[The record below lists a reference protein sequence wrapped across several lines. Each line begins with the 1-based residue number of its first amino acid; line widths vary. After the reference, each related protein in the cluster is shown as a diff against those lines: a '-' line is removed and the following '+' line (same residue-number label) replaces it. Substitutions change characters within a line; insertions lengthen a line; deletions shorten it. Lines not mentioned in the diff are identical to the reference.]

1 MKQKKTTDL
10 GRDSL
15 GKLLLKL
22 SIPAILAQ
30 LVNMLYNIVDR
41 IYIGHIP
48 EEGALALTGIGLCFP
63 IIMLVTAFS
72 CLIGMG
78 GAPRA
83 AIFMGKEENE
93 KAQKILGNC
102 VTVLIVTSLL
112 LTMVFLVFG
121 ERLLYLF
128 GASESTIVYA
138 LPYMKIYACGTIFVQ
153 FALGL
158 NSFITTQGFA
168 TVSMATVVIGAA
180 LNIILDPVLIYGC
193 HMGVQGAA
201 LATIMSQAVS
211 AIWVLVFL
219 CGKKT
224 KLRIQKKDL
233 PVKKEYLLPVL
244 SLGVSPFV
252 MQSTESLINIS
263 FNSSLS
269 RYGGDMA
276 VGAMTILTS
285 VMQLV
290 WMPLSGLTQGAQ
302 PIISFNFGAGNQER
316 VRKTFRMLLISAL
329 GYSFCMGGVVL
340 LFPQIFVSIFNK
352 NSKELFEITVW
363 AMRIFMAGTLVLGI
377 QSACQQTFLA
387 LGQAKISLFLACLR
401 KVILMI
407 PLIFLLPH
415 IFENKVFG
423 VFLAEP
429 VSDIIAVM
437 VTGTTFF
444 VAFPRILKKERITN
458 GKKEAGKAGN

>member
-340 LFPQIFVSIFNK
+340 LFPQMFVSIFNK

>member
-1 MKQKKTTDL
+1 MKEKTTTDL
-10 GRDSL
+10 GKDPL

-22 SIPAILAQ
+22 AIPAILAQ

-48 EEGALALTGIGLCFP
+48 REGALALTGIGLCFP
-63 IIMLVTAFS
+63 VLMLVMAFS

-83 AIFMGKEENE
+83 AIYMGKGENE
-93 KAQKILGNC
+93 KAQNILGNC
-102 VTVLIVTSLL
+102 VTVLVIISFFLTAAFLL
-112 LTMVFLVFG
+112 FG
-121 ERLLYLF
+121 EPLLFLF
-128 GASESTIVYA
+128 GASEDTIGYA
-138 LPYMKIYACGTIFVQ
+138 LPYMRIYVCGTIFVQ

-168 TVSMATVVIGAA
+168 TISMATVIIGAA
-180 LNIILDPVLIYGC
+180 LNIILDPVFIYVC
-193 HMGVQGAA
+193 NMGVRGAA
-201 LATIMSQAVS
+201 LATILSQAVS
-211 AIWVLVFL
+211 AVWVVGFL

-224 KLRIQKKDL
+224 KLKIRRKDL
-233 PVKKEYLLPVL
+233 SIKKEYILPVL
-244 SLGVSPFV
+244 ALGVSPFV

-263 FNSSLS
+263 FNTSLS
-269 RYGGDMA
+269 KYGGDMA

-302 PIISFNFGAGNQER
+302 PIISFNYGAGNRDR
-316 VRKTFRMLLISAL
+316 VKKTFGMLIGSAL
-329 GYSFCMGGVVL
+329 GFSFVMGGIVL
-340 LFPQIFVSIFNK
+340 LFPQVFVTIFNK
-352 NSKELFEITVW
+352 NSKELVEISVW

-401 KVILMI
+401 KIILMI
-407 PLIFLLPH
+407 PLIFILPH
-415 IFENKVFG
+415 FFENKVFG

-429 VSDIIAVM
+429 VSDIIAVI

-444 VAFPRILKKERITN
+444 FAFPRILEKS
-458 GKKEAGKAGN
+458 GAGS